1 MKLINFAITLSIF
14 LSLFSNKIAAQD
26 NKINGEWILE
36 HIIQDNESK
45 PIYQILK
52 FEASGALLIRDAPFG
67 TWTCDLKN
75 NTLTIDSKKIGGIY
89 QITAL
94 EEQEMEL
101 FLDNKSLYFTKIDRT
116 KIITD
121 NKNSSLIGVWK
132 FQSQEHLQELVEFKE
147 PDDLFHI
154 EMDDSY
160 KGKHS
165 GMWLYKPNTKELI
178 IIGQIGNISGLNTVL
193 SISNNEVLLQNKGNE
208 YILKKET
215 QITIERLDFHEEEF
229 QYEDEEGLPWKDYYK
244 MLEANSKINQ
254 LVYQYDMLEENTSTF
269 ETKLLTANI
278 SVSINDEKI
287 SIDNIFSGYDRSTL
301 YEDQE
306 FPENVYSTF
315 KPLYPCTADTYRV
328 VGEEEVIVPAGTFQ
342 CTVVEAFGS
351 FGTLFKVYMIK
362 DKPGII
368 AKLISDNPDEFG
380 HYAIYQLKEIQLN

>member
-1 MKLINFAITLSIF
+1 MRNYILLF
-14 LSLFSNKIAAQD
+14 LVLCTIQLQAQ
-26 NKINGEWILE
+26 KTFVEGEWILE
-36 HIIQDNESK
+36 HITQNNESK
-45 PIYQILK
+45 SIYQILK
-52 FEASGALLIRDAPFG
+52 FESSGELLIQDNPFG
-67 TWTCDLKN
+67 TWTSDQKN
-75 NTLTIDSKKIGGIY
+75 NTLTIDAKKIGGVY
-89 QITAL
+89 KITAL

-101 FLDNKSLYFTKIDRT
+101 FLDGKSLYFTKIDRP
-116 KIITD
+116 KIIAD
-121 NKNSSLIGVWK
+121 NKNSSLLGVWK
-132 FQSQEHLQELVEFKE
+132 FQSQEYLQELVEFKE

-165 GMWLYKPNTKELI
+165 GMWFYKPNTKELI

-193 SISNNEVLLQNKGNE
+193 SISDNEILLQNKGNE
-208 YILKKET
+208 LILKKAK
-215 QITIERLDFHEEEF
+215 QVTIERLDFHEEDF
-229 QYEDEEGLPWKDYYK
+229 QYEDENGLPWKDYYK
-244 MLEANSKINQ
+244 MLEANSKLNQ
-254 LVYQYDMLEENTSTF
+254 LVYQYDVLEENTSTF

-287 SIDNIFSGYDRSTL
+287 SIDNIFNGYDRSSL

-306 FPENVYSTF
+306 FPENTYTTF

-328 VGEEEVIVPAGTFQ
+328 VGEEEVLVPAGTFQ

-368 AKLISDNPDEFG
+368 AKLISDDPDEFG
-380 HYAIYQLKEIQLN
+380 HYAIYQLKEIK